1 MMNDDIKKKKEEKF
15 STPVNF
21 SNDDPS
27 YKTRST
33 IHEKIIRVKTTQKN
47 PK

>member
-1 MMNDDIKKKKEEKF
+1 MTILKKKEEIF
-15 STPVNF
+15 LSIPVNF

>member
-1 MMNDDIKKKKEEKF
+1 MTILKKKEEIFF
-15 STPVNF
+15 SIPVNF

-33 IHEKIIRVKTTQKN
+33 IHEKIIRVKITQKIQN
-47 PK
+47 KK